1 MDAEGRRGRLAV
13 EMMMMPTIIRGSS
26 SSRSSRAR
34 VEHSEKGLLL
44 SGTGALMILAAI
56 AALCVNVVAAEG
68 LGSEGTARR
77 SLLQGEAAAV
87 ECDEECQ
94 KWVRTTQPLIPSL
107 EMGCA
112 SSIRA
117 HFRIIINK
125 T

>member
-13 EMMMMPTIIRGSS
+13 EVMMMTPTIIRRSSS

-34 VEHSEKGLLL
+34 VEHSEKGLLM

-56 AALCVNVVAAEG
+56 AALCVNVVAAEE
-68 LGSEGTARR
+68 LDSEGTARR

-94 KWVRTTQPLIPSL
+94 KWVRTTQPLTPSL

-112 SSIRA
+112 SRVRA
-117 HFRIIINK
+117 HFF
-125 T
+125 

>member
-1 MDAEGRRGRLAV
+1 
-13 EMMMMPTIIRGSS
+13 MMTPTIIRRSS
-26 SSRSSRAR
+26 SSSSSSRAR

-56 AALCVNVVAAEG
+56 AALCVNVVAAEE
-68 LGSEGTARR
+68 LDSEGTARR

-94 KWVRTTQPLIPSL
+94 KWVRTTQPLTPSL

-112 SSIRA
+112 SRVRA
-117 HFRIIINK
+117 HFL
-125 T
+125 